1 MEKKDTIGRKQLK
14 ITSLL
19 EDLKSDDV
27 KIVKTAIE
35 GLEIIGE
42 PTIIETVIKE
52 LEPSTPSEKNT
63 VILEFLFCIKN
74 PMAKKSIMDI
84 ITAPEN
90 IDRRQLI
97 LSSIWNSTLD
107 YSEYLDTFVKIAI
120 EGSFMET
127 LECLTIIENMEGPFS
142 EKNVMESHV
151 LLSECK
157 TNDFDKQKMQ
167 FLSEIALKIKDFQQ
181 TVDSDNDLD

>member
-63 VILEFLFCIKN
+63 LILEFLFCIKN
-74 PMAKKSIMDI
+74 PRAKKSIMDI
-84 ITAPEN
+84 IKSNDEK
-90 IDRRQLI
+90 IE
-97 LSSIWNSTLD
+97 D
-107 YSEYLDTFVKIAI
+107 YYT
-120 EGSFMET
+120 G
-127 LECLTIIENMEGPFS
+127 
-142 EKNVMESHV
+142 
-151 LLSECK
+151 
-157 TNDFDKQKMQ
+157 
-167 FLSEIALKIKDFQQ
+167 
-181 TVDSDNDLD
+181 